1 MLNNFQ
7 PVPQPT
13 VHSPQITHDDATHQR
28 KSAYAA
34 MRDLQERFNEAGID
48 TEQVWEMIKAE
59 HGVDSR
65 AKFTGMQWARSG
77 SRVTGCKA

>member
-13 VHSPQITHDDATHQR
+13 VHTAQIMHEARYTPNV

-34 MRDLQERFNEAGID
+34 KSDLQDRFNEVTCID
-48 TEQVWEMIKAE
+48 TEQVWEWIKAE
-59 HGVDSR
+59 HRCSITRRTVYQPPQSKD
-65 AKFTGMQWARSG
+65 RS
-77 SRVTGCKA
+77 